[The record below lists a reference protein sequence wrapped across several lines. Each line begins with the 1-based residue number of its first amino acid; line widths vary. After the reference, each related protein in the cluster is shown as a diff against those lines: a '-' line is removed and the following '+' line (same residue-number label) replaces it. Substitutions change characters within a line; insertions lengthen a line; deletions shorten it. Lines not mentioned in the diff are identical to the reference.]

1 MTFEV
6 LQVPFS
12 PPHIVSRSI
21 FHIAAQR
28 FHTEITPL
36 PRNDH
41 LFPVQP
47 KFKKP
52 EQLLCKKDGREK
64 KTPHINIC
72 IYKDP

>member
-52 EQLLCKKDGREK
+52 EQLLCKKDGRKK
-64 KTPHINIC
+64 KTP
-72 IYKDP
+72 YKYMYI